1 MKTEEEWIQESNWI
15 NLVHEVFNDFRYRNN
30 NPDYTYEYH
39 IRSPSDYTLLFKEK
53 VYLGLWTHVYRA
65 DFHMQPKYA
74 EDRETI
80 IGVLFYYVYVN
91 VGTAPM
97 TDRSSDYY
105 EDPKELIEEFKKN
118 FYWLH
123 IKGYFD

>member
-1 MKTEEEWIQESNWI
+1 MKTKEEWILESNWV
-15 NLVHEVFNDFRYRNN
+15 NLVCAVFNDFRALGN
-30 NPDYTYEYH
+30 NPDYTYEFH
-39 IRSPSDYTLLFKEK
+39 IRSPRIFTLLFKEK

-65 DFHMQPKYA
+65 DFFMDFKYA

-80 IGVLFYYVYVN
+80 IGTEFHYMYVN